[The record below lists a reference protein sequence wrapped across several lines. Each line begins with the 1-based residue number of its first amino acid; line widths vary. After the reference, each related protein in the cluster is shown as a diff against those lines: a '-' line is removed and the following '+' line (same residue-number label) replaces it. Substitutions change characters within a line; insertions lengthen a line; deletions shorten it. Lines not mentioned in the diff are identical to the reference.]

1 MSYNNNSDDNIKPL
15 SKSII
20 VAILKCNCR
29 FLEDWNEMDFDEKK
43 DILESVSDVLYDWM
57 SARKKQPRIIK

>member
-1 MSYNNNSDDNIKPL
+1 MPYNNDNSNNIKLL

-20 VAILKCNCR
+20 VSILKCSCS
-29 FLEDWNEMDFDEKK
+29 FLENWNEMDFDEKK
-43 DILESVSDVLYDWM
+43 DILESVSDVLYDWL